1 MDVGNNQQAWP
12 ELPLYRKK
20 FEVVDNKICRHNKIT
35 NRPMIDREINN
46 KIISGS
52 GVKGGERGWDGIT

>member
-1 MDVGNNQQAWP
+1 M
-12 ELPLYRKK
+12 PLYRKK